1 MWTFAKQK
9 RYDGFNNFM
18 KIYLIRHGESLANLG
33 LVSADFSMD
42 NQNSLSQKGENQIRA
57 IIPAFQNCN
66 IVRIFSSP
74 MKRAIDS
81 AKILQSGLVNKPK
94 IIIDN
99 HLKEIDYGIFTD
111 DRNNPEMQNIA
122 KKQIAGDQEIRFGGG
137 ENMCEILGRFLDF
150 LVDTYKKNQNGEIV
164 IFSHGRLIS
173 IVSKKIEELC
183 QNNIK
188 KSKIDNASI
197 IEVELNNN
205 EINILK
211 TYLNTLKSQF

>member
-1 MWTFAKQK
+1 
-9 RYDGFNNFM
+9 M

-42 NQNSLSQKGENQIRA
+42 NQNSLSQKGENQIQA

-74 MKRAIDS
+74 MKRAVKS
-81 AKILQSGLVNKPK
+81 AEILQSGLVNKPK
-94 IIIDN
+94 IMIDY

-111 DRNNPEMQNIA
+111 DRDNPEMQNIA
-122 KKQIAGDQEIRFGGG
+122 KKQIDGDQEIRFGGG
-137 ENMCEILGRFLDF
+137 ENMREILGRFLDF

>member
-1 MWTFAKQK
+1 
-9 RYDGFNNFM
+9 M

-42 NQNSLSQKGENQIRA
+42 NQNTLSKKGENQIQA

-81 AKILQSGLVNKPK
+81 AEILQSGLVNKPK
-94 IIIDN
+94 IMIDN
-99 HLKEIDYGIFTD
+99 RLKEIDYGIFTD
-111 DRNNPEMQNIA
+111 DRDNPEMQNIA

-137 ENMCEILGRFLDF
+137 ENIREILERFLDF
-150 LVDTYKKNQNGEIV
+150 LVDIYKKNQNGEIV
-164 IFSHGRLIS
+164 VFSHGRLLS

-183 QNNIK
+183 QKKIK

-197 IEVELNNN
+197 IEIELNND
-205 EINILK
+205 EITLLK
-211 TYLNTLKSQF
+211 THLNTLKSQF

>member
-1 MWTFAKQK
+1 
-9 RYDGFNNFM
+9 M

-42 NQNSLSQKGENQIRA
+42 NQNTLSKKGENQIQA

-66 IVRIFSSP
+66 IGQIFSSP
-74 MKRAIDS
+74 MKRAVKS

-94 IIIDN
+94 IIIDGR
-99 HLKEIDYGIFTD
+99 LKEIDYGIYTD
-111 DRNNPEMQNIA
+111 DRDNPEMQNIA
-122 KKQIAGDQEIRFGGG
+122 KRQIAGNQEIRFGGG
-137 ENMCEILGRFLDF
+137 ENIREILERFLDF
-150 LVDTYKKNQNGEIV
+150 LVDVYQTNQNGEIV
-164 IFSHGRLIS
+164 VFSHGRLLS

-183 QNNIK
+183 QKKIK

-197 IEVELNNN
+197 IQVELNSD
-205 EINILK
+205 EITLLK

>member
-1 MWTFAKQK
+1 
-9 RYDGFNNFM
+9 M

-42 NQNSLSQKGENQIRA
+42 NQNSLSQKGENQIQA

-74 MKRAIDS
+74 MKRAVES
-81 AKILQSGLVNKPK
+81 AEILQSGLVNKPK

-137 ENMCEILGRFLDF
+137 ENIREILERFLDF
-150 LVDTYKKNQNGEIV
+150 LVDTYKENQNSEIIV
-164 IFSHGRLIS
+164 FSHGRLIS

>member
-1 MWTFAKQK
+1 
-9 RYDGFNNFM
+9 M

-81 AKILQSGLVNKPK
+81 AKILQSGLINAPK
-94 IIIDN
+94 ITIDN
-99 HLKEIDYGIFTD
+99 RLKEIDYGIYID
-111 DRNNPEMQNIA
+111 DRDNPEMQNIA
-122 KKQIAGDQEIRFGGG
+122 KQQIAGDQEIRFGGG
-137 ENMCEILGRFLDF
+137 ENIREILERFLDF
-150 LVDTYKKNQNGEIV
+150 LVDIYKENQNDEII
-164 IFSHGRLIS
+164 IFSHGRLLS

-183 QNNIK
+183 QKEIK
-188 KSKIDNASI
+188 KSKIENASI

>member
-1 MWTFAKQK
+1 
-9 RYDGFNNFM
+9 M

-33 LVSADFSMD
+33 LVSANFSMD
-42 NQNSLSQKGENQIRA
+42 NQNSLSKKGENQIQA

-66 IVRIFSSP
+66 IVQIFSSP
-74 MKRAIDS
+74 MKRAVES
-81 AKILQSGLVNKPK
+81 AEILQSGLVGKPK
-94 IIIDN
+94 IILDN
-99 HLKEIDYGIFTD
+99 RLKEIDYGIFTD
-111 DRNNPEMQNIA
+111 DRDNPEMQNIT
-122 KKQIAGDQEIRFGGG
+122 KKQIDGDQEIRFGGG
-137 ENMCEILGRFLDF
+137 ENMREILGRFLDF

>member
-1 MWTFAKQK
+1 
-9 RYDGFNNFM
+9 M

-42 NQNSLSQKGENQIRA
+42 NQNTLSKKGEDQIRA

-74 MKRAIDS
+74 MKRAVES
-81 AKILQSGLVNKPK
+81 AEILQSGLVNKPK

-137 ENMCEILGRFLDF
+137 ENIREILERFLDF

-164 IFSHGRLIS
+164 IFSHGRLLS
-173 IVSKKIEELC
+173 IISKKIEDIY
-183 QNNIK
+183 QKKIK
-188 KSKIDNASI
+188 KSKIENASI

-205 EINILK
+205 DINLLK
-211 TYLNTLKSQF
+211 TYLNTLKG

>member
-1 MWTFAKQK
+1 
-9 RYDGFNNFM
+9 M

-42 NQNSLSQKGENQIRA
+42 NQNSLSQKGENQIQA
-57 IIPAFQNCN
+57 IIPSCQNWN
-66 IVRIFSSP
+66 IMRIFSSP
-74 MKRAIDS
+74 MERAVKS
-81 AKILQSGLVNKPK
+81 AEILQSGLVNKPK
-94 IIIDN
+94 IMIDN
-99 HLKEIDYGIFTD
+99 RLKEIDYGIYTD
-111 DRNNPEMQNIA
+111 DRDNPEMQNIA

-137 ENMCEILGRFLDF
+137 ENMREILERFLGF
-150 LVDTYKKNQNGEIV
+150 LVDTYKENQNDEIIV
-164 IFSHGRLIS
+164 FSHSRLLS

-183 QNNIK
+183 QK
-188 KSKIDNASI
+188 KIRKLQMDNASI

>member
-1 MWTFAKQK
+1 
-9 RYDGFNNFM
+9 M

-42 NQNSLSQKGENQIRA
+42 NQNDLSKKGENQIRE

-74 MKRAIDS
+74 MKRAVES
-81 AKILQSGLVNKPK
+81 AEILQSGLVNKPK

-137 ENMCEILGRFLDF
+137 ENIREILERFLDF
-150 LVDTYKKNQNGEIV
+150 LVDAYKENQNREIIV
-164 IFSHGRLIS
+164 FSHGRLLS

-183 QNNIK
+183 QKKIK
-188 KSKIDNASI
+188 KSKIVNASI

>member
-1 MWTFAKQK
+1 
-9 RYDGFNNFM
+9 M

-42 NQNSLSQKGENQIRA
+42 NQNSLSQKGENQIQA
-57 IIPAFQNCN
+57 IILAFQNCN

-81 AKILQSGLVNKPK
+81 AKILQSGLINAPK
-94 IIIDN
+94 ITIDN
-99 HLKEIDYGIFTD
+99 RLKEIDYGIYID
-111 DRNNPEMQNIA
+111 DRDNPEMQNIA
-122 KKQIAGDQEIRFGGG
+122 KQQIAGDQEIRFGDG
-137 ENMCEILGRFLDF
+137 ENIREILERFLDF
-150 LVDTYKKNQNGEIV
+150 LVDIYKKNQNSEIV
-164 IFSHGRLIS
+164 IFSHGRLLS

-183 QNNIK
+183 QKKIK

-205 EINILK
+205 EINLLK
-211 TYLNTLKSQF
+211 THLNTLKNQF

>member
-1 MWTFAKQK
+1 
-9 RYDGFNNFM
+9 M

-137 ENMCEILGRFLDF
+137 ENMREILGRFLDF

>member
-1 MWTFAKQK
+1 
-9 RYDGFNNFM
+9 M

-42 NQNSLSQKGENQIRA
+42 NQNSLSQKGENQIQA

-66 IVRIFSSP
+66 VMRIFSSP
-74 MKRAIDS
+74 MKRAVES
-81 AKILQSGLVNKPK
+81 AEILQSGLVGKPK
-94 IIIDN
+94 IILDN
-99 HLKEIDYGIFTD
+99 RLNEIDYGIFTD

-150 LVDTYKKNQNGEIV
+150 LVDTYKENQNDEII
-164 IFSHGRLIS
+164 IFSHGRLLS

-183 QNNIK
+183 QKKIK
-188 KSKIDNASI
+188 KSQIDNASI
-197 IEVELNNN
+197 IEVELNNT
-205 EINILK
+205 EIDLLK
-211 TYLNTLKSQF
+211 TYLNTLKS

>member
-1 MWTFAKQK
+1 
-9 RYDGFNNFM
+9 M

-33 LVSADFSMD
+33 FVSANFSLD
-42 NQNSLSQKGENQIRA
+42 YQNTLSEKGKNQIQK
-57 IIPAFQNCN
+57 IIPVFQDHN

-74 MKRAIDS
+74 MERAIDS

-99 HLKEIDYGIFTD
+99 RLKEIDYGIFTD
-111 DRNNPEMQNIA
+111 DRDNPEMQNIT

-137 ENMCEILGRFLDF
+137 ENIREILDRFLGF
-150 LVDTYKKNQNGEIV
+150 LVDTYKENQNDEIIV
-164 IFSHGRLIS
+164 FSHGRLLS
-173 IVSKKIEELC
+173 IISKKIEDIY
-183 QNNIK
+183 QKKIK
-188 KSKIDNASI
+188 KSKIENASI

-205 EINILK
+205 EINLLK

>member
-1 MWTFAKQK
+1 
-9 RYDGFNNFM
+9 M

-42 NQNSLSQKGENQIRA
+42 NQNDLSKKGENQIRE

-74 MKRAIDS
+74 MKRAVES
-81 AKILQSGLVNKPK
+81 AEILQSGLVNKPK

-122 KKQIAGDQEIRFGGG
+122 KQQIAGDQEIRFGGG
-137 ENMCEILGRFLDF
+137 ENIREILERFLDF
-150 LVDTYKKNQNGEIV
+150 LVDAYKKNQNGEIV
-164 IFSHGRLIS
+164 VFSHGRLLS

-183 QNNIK
+183 QKKIK
-188 KSKIDNASI
+188 KSKIVNASI
-197 IEVELNNN
+197 IEVELNND

>member
-1 MWTFAKQK
+1 
-9 RYDGFNNFM
+9 M

-42 NQNSLSQKGENQIRA
+42 NQNSLSQNGQNQRRA

-81 AKILQSGLVNKPK
+81 AKILQSGLINAPK
-94 IIIDN
+94 ITIDN
-99 HLKEIDYGIFTD
+99 RLKEIDYGIYID
-111 DRNNPEMQNIA
+111 DRDNPEMQNIA
-122 KKQIAGDQEIRFGGG
+122 KQQIAGDQEIRFGGG
-137 ENMCEILGRFLDF
+137 ENIREILERFLDF
-150 LVDTYKKNQNGEIV
+150 LVDIYKENQNDEII
-164 IFSHGRLIS
+164 IFSHGRLLS

-183 QNNIK
+183 QKEIK
-188 KSKIDNASI
+188 KSKIENASI

>member
-1 MWTFAKQK
+1 
-9 RYDGFNNFM
+9 M

-42 NQNSLSQKGENQIRA
+42 NQNTLSKKGENQIQA

-66 IVRIFSSP
+66 IMWIFSSP
-74 MKRAIDS
+74 MKRAVKS
-81 AKILQSGLVNKPK
+81 AEILQSGLVNKPK

-137 ENMCEILGRFLDF
+137 ENIREILERFLDF
-150 LVDTYKKNQNGEIV
+150 LVDIYKENQNDEIIV
-164 IFSHGRLIS
+164 FSHSRLLS

-183 QNNIK
+183 QKEIK
-188 KSKIDNASI
+188 KSKIENASI
-197 IEVELNNN
+197 IELELNNN
-205 EINILK
+205 EINLLK
-211 TYLNTLKSQF
+211 TYLNTLKS